1 LKKEDSFENLY
12 KKIDATSKTRFHA
25 SRRLKLHSKLST
37 HTVVI
42 ISLGLIL
49 ISLLQAYDLGS
60 NIDSKLVALVQVFS
74 AIAVLVYSLL
84 MERNDYSNLSEKMY
98 SCAAKLGELK
108 QRVYPHL
115 GQQFK
120 QDSYDELRKDYH
132 SILKLFETHSNS
144 DFRADYF
151 RAKLEMP
158 ENYKIEGLEWWRT
171 KIYIAFSHI
180 LAFSSYAIVI
190 GALVAVLS
198 WIWFGTSPAD
208 S

>member
-1 LKKEDSFENLY
+1 MKKEDSFENLY
-12 KKIDATSKTRFHA
+12 KKVDATSKTRFHA

-37 HTVVI
+37 HTVVV

-84 MERNDYSNLSEKMY
+84 IERNDYSNLSEKMY
-98 SCAAKLGELK
+98 SCASKLGELK
-108 QRVYPHL
+108 QKIYPHL

-120 QDSYDELRKDYH
+120 RDVYDELREDYH

-158 ENYKIEGLEWWRT
+158 ENYKIKGWEWWRT
-171 KIYIAFSHI
+171 KIYIVFSHV
-180 LAFSSYAIVI
+180 LAFSSYALVI
-190 GALVAVLS
+190 IALVGVLY
-198 WIWFGTSPAD
+198 WIWFGNVPENS
-208 S
+208 

>member
-1 LKKEDSFENLY
+1 MKKEDSFENLY
-12 KKIDATSKTRFHA
+12 KKVDATSKTRFHA

-49 ISLLQAYDLGS
+49 ISLLQAYELGN
-60 NIDSKLVALVQVFS
+60 NIESKLVALVQVFS

-84 MERNDYSNLSEKMY
+84 IERNDYSNLSEKMY

-108 QRVYPHL
+108 QKIYPHL
-115 GQQFK
+115 GQPFERGV
-120 QDSYDELRKDYH
+120 YDELRDEYH
-132 SILKLFETHSNS
+132 AILKLFETHSNS

-151 RAKLEMP
+151 RARLEMP
-158 ENYKIEGLEWWRT
+158 ENYIINGLEWWRI
-171 KIYIAFSHI
+171 KAYIAFSHV

-190 GALVAVLS
+190 VALVGVLS
-198 WIWFGTSPAD
+198 WIGFGGGQKFS
-208 S
+208 

>member
-12 KKIDATSKTRFHA
+12 KKVDATSKTRFHA

-49 ISLLQAYDLGS
+49 ISLLQAYELGN
-60 NIDSKLVALVQVFS
+60 NIESKLVALVQVFS

-84 MERNDYSNLSEKMY
+84 IERNDYSNLSEKMY

-108 QRVYPHL
+108 QKIYPHL
-115 GQQFK
+115 GQPFERGV
-120 QDSYDELRKDYH
+120 YDELRDEYH
-132 SILKLFETHSNS
+132 AILKLFETHSNS

-151 RAKLEMP
+151 RARLEMP
-158 ENYKIEGLEWWRT
+158 ENYIINGLEWWRI
-171 KIYIAFSHI
+171 KAYIAFSHV

-190 GALVAVLS
+190 VALVGVLS
-198 WIWFGTSPAD
+198 WIGFGGGQKFS
-208 S
+208 